1 MGNPWYS
8 VAYANDNKE
17 LYDALLK
24 AAAPDDMATAAAR
37 SVTENQSSIREDL
50 INIKT
55 RLAMVE
61 KLQWVIVVGV
71 VGLVIKALFT

>member
-1 MGNPWYS
+1 MS
-8 VAYANDNKE
+8 AINKE

-24 AAAPDDMATAAAR
+24 AGISDNLATAAAR
-37 SVTENQSSIREDL
+37 SVTEGQSSIREDL

-71 VGLVIKALFT
+71 VGLVIKALFA

>member
-1 MGNPWYS
+1 MS
-8 VAYANDNKE
+8 AINKE

-24 AAAPDDMATAAAR
+24 AGTPDDMATAAAR
-37 SVTENQSSIREDL
+37 SVTEGQSSVREDL

-61 KLQWVIVVGV
+61 KLQWIIVVGV